1 MSRGAWQIV
10 KVALQR
16 SHGPVAW
23 LSAEPCECST
33 KKGRNTAQMCTSK
46 DDPIVS
52 SAYTGDGEGRTY
64 DTLVGKVPS
73 QLKGNELRSRF
84 TAAVSQ

>member
-23 LSAEPCECST
+23 LSAEPCECSSPEHAN

-46 DDPIVS
+46 GNPIIS
-52 SAYTGDGEGRTY
+52 SEYTGYGEGRTY
-64 DTLVGKVPS
+64 DTFVGKVLS
-73 QLKGNELRSRF
+73 QTER
-84 TAAVSQ
+84 Q